1 MGEYLAELFA
11 APFFVRAL
19 IVGLLV
25 SLCSSL
31 LGVSLVLKRYSMIG
45 TGLSNVSFGC
55 ATVALALNVA
65 PLYISVPVVVLA
77 AFLLLRISENSKI
90 KGDSAI
96 AMISSGAV
104 AIGVM
109 AVYMTSGVTNDVCGY
124 MFGSVFSLTG
134 ADAVIS
140 ALLSVIVVVLFVLF
154 YNRIFAVTFDESF
167 ANATGTNAGIYNAV
181 IALLTA
187 VTIVLGMKMMG
198 TMLISSLIIFP
209 ALTSMRVC
217 KSFKSVILC
226 SGIVSV
232 ICFAAGMVLTVA
244 FDTPAGASVVVTN
257 IAAFLVFV
265 LAAAAGN
272 AIRKNKSKRKDE
284 SL

>member
-1 MGEYLAELFA
+1 MLDYIAELIA
-11 APFFVRAL
+11 APFFIRAL

-55 ATVALALNVA
+55 VTLAVALNIA
-65 PLYISVPVVVLA
+65 PLYISVPVVVVA
-77 AFLLLRISENSKI
+77 AFLLLRMSENSKI

-109 AVYMTSGVTNDVCGY
+109 AVYMSSGMTNDVCSY
-124 MFGSVFSLTG
+124 MFGSVFSLTKS
-134 ADAVIS
+134 DTVFSVVI
-140 ALLSVIVVVLFVLF
+140 SVIVVALFVLF
-154 YNRIFAVTFDESF
+154 YNRIFAVTFDENFSR
-167 ANATGTNAGIYNAV
+167 ATGTNAGGYNTV
-181 IALLTA
+181 IAILTA
-187 VTIVLGMKMMG
+187 ATIVLGMKMMG

-209 ALTSMRVC
+209 ALTAMRLC
-217 KSFKSVILC
+217 KSFKSVIVC

-232 ICFAAGMVLTVA
+232 VCFLTGMVLTVA
-244 FDTPAGASVVVTN
+244 LDTPSGASVVVAN
-257 IAAFLVFV
+257 IVFFLVFS
-265 LAAAAGN
+265 LIAF
-272 AIRKNKSKRKDE
+272 IKKSIIKPEGE
-284 SL
+284 SSGR